1 MRKIFLP
8 LLCAFLLGGCTTYGI
23 GPSNIFLENK
33 ELTQLKGRHILDME
47 RYSGGWSHIEI
58 GMLSNKFYMQHEPR
72 EVLSVNRS
80 CNFWGCSVVGV
91 NYSTYGFVY
100 FTTDKDGYIT
110 DYTEDGDAVRSV
122 KHKFKDLLVLEN

>member
-1 MRKIFLP
+1 MAEIYPPFCSETKP
-8 LLCAFLLGGCTTYGI
+8 
-23 GPSNIFLENK
+23 N
-33 ELTQLKGRHILDME
+33 LTQDRSNSASNLKLRLKGRHILDME
-47 RYSGGWSHIEI
+47 KYSGGWSHVEI
-58 GMLSNKFYMQHEPR
+58 GMLSNKFYMQYEPR

-80 CNFWGCSVVGV
+80 CNFWGCSVTGV

-110 DYTEDGDAVRSV
+110 DYTEDGDAIRSV

>member
-1 MRKIFLP
+1 MRKFFLP
-8 LLCAFLLGGCTTYGI
+8 LFYAFMLVGCNKHSLGPT
-23 GPSNIFLENK
+23 NLFLENK

-47 RYSGGWSHIEI
+47 KYTGGWSYIDI
-58 GMLSNKFYMQHEPR
+58 GMFSNKYYLQYDPR
-72 EVLSVNRS
+72 EVLSVERS

-91 NYSTYGFVY
+91 NYSTYGYIY

-110 DYTEDGDAVRSV
+110 DYTEDGDAIRSV

>member
-1 MRKIFLP
+1 
-8 LLCAFLLGGCTTYGI
+8 
-23 GPSNIFLENK
+23 
-33 ELTQLKGRHILDME
+33 ME

-72 EVLSVNRS
+72 EVLSVERS

-100 FTTDKDGYIT
+100 FTTGKDGYIT
-110 DYTEDGDAVRSV
+110 NHTEDGDAIRSV
-122 KHKFKDLLVLEN
+122 KHKFKDLLVLGN

>member
-1 MRKIFLP
+1 MQKFFLP
-8 LLCAFLLGGCTTYGI
+8 LFYAFLLAGCNKHGL
-23 GPSNIFLENK
+23 GPTNLFLENK

-47 RYSGGWSHIEI
+47 KYTGGWSYIDI
-58 GMLSNKFYMQHEPR
+58 GMFSNKYYLQYDPR
-72 EVLSVNRS
+72 EVLSVERS

-91 NYSTYGFVY
+91 NYSTYGYIY

-110 DYTEDGDAVRSV
+110 DYTEDGDAIRSV